1 MTALKDEGNK
11 ARTWNNAPAHAST
24 LNPVLDAFSTIDGNT
39 PGDQVHQL
47 LRESWAESPEKT
59 LRVIWNL
66 RSIHDGK
73 AAKMNFYRAFGWLYS
88 NHPKTAIDNLQLLVD
103 QVIEQKPKPKKEDK
117 DKKESDKMDDE
128 SEWTAVDSDSP
139 EKEALQ
145 PSGLSH
151 GYYKDLL
158 NILLLAYSNQL
169 TSPIQNFT
177 ALESPRPNHTKQ
189 NGTFASRRRKK
200 RQADKAEKRKEEGG
214 KDAYAKETAEKVTAD
229 QAKASKD
236 AQEARSKQASEDHQK
251 LVDKL
256 KTDPAF
262 KALYIA
268 VSRIFAASLEA
279 DVKTLREVAK
289 TESKEERHRLR
300 RKLTM
305 AAKWAPT
312 VQCSHD
318 RRTNIATGIALAMY
332 SNGALEGLNK
342 QLRIDAEVTEEDA
355 KLLRSFVRR
364 WIVSPLR
371 RYEEVV
377 EGKMSAGD
385 WNKVIYTQVPSL
397 SFSRN
402 KEHFFK
408 HDENRLASYLQAV
421 MSGKKTISGAALMPH
436 ELVYE
441 AIRLAPTK
449 KDTIEAKLAET
460 NMQIISAQWNTLVEK
475 TREGG
480 KLANCLAV
488 CDVSG
493 SMGSIEE
500 AKGQKN
506 GLKQTDRV
514 SPIFPSIGLS
524 LLLAQLASPPFA
536 NSFITFSQRP
546 EIVTLSSTASFAELV
561 REIES
566 SSWGM
571 NTDFDAVF
579 SKLILPMAVKHKIPK
594 EDMVKKLFVFSDMQF
609 DEARTTNE
617 WETNHQKIV
626 REFEE
631 AGYEVPE
638 IVYWNLQGVVGAKP
652 VTKDTPGVAMLSG
665 FSGNMLKLFMEGAD
679 ELEEAE
685 EEKPEDKIEEEEKED
700 GWSE

>member
-1 MTALKDEGNK
+1 
-11 ARTWNNAPAHAST
+11 
-24 LNPVLDAFSTIDGNT
+24 V
-39 PGDQVHQL
+39 
-47 LRESWAESPEKT
+47 
-59 LRVIWNL
+59 
-66 RSIHDGK
+66 
-73 AAKMNFYRAFGWLYS
+73 
-88 NHPKTAIDNLQLLVD
+88 
-103 QVIEQKPKPKKEDK
+103 
-117 DKKESDKMDDE
+117 
-128 SEWTAVDSDSP
+128 DSP

-169 TSPIQNFT
+169 TSPTEKFD

-189 NGTFASRRRKK
+189 NGAAANRRRKQ
-200 RQADKAEKRKEEGG
+200 RQAAKAEKRKEEGG
-214 KDAYAKETAEKVTAD
+214 KEAYAKETAEKVTD
-229 QAKASKD
+229 TQAKASRS
-236 AQEARSKQASEDHQK
+236 AEEARLKQASDDHQK

-262 KALYIA
+262 KALYVA
-268 VSRIFAASLEA
+268 VSRIFASSLES
-279 DVKTLREVAK
+279 DIKVLREVAK
-289 TESKEERHRLR
+289 TESKEERYRLR

-312 VQCSHD
+312 LQCSHD
-318 RRTNIATGIALAMY
+318 RPTNIATGIALAMY
-332 SNGALEGLNK
+332 SNGAFEGLNK
-342 QLRIDAEVTEEDA
+342 QLRIDAGVTEEDA
-355 KLLRSFVRR
+355 KLLRGFYRR

-371 RYEEVV
+371 KYEEVV
-377 EGKMSAGD
+377 EGKMSSGE

-397 SFSRN
+397 SFARN

-408 HDENRLASYLQAV
+408 HDETRLTSYLQAV

-441 AIRLAPTK
+441 AIRLTPNK
-449 KDTIEAKLAET
+449 KDSLEAKLAES

-475 TREGG
+475 MREEG
-480 KLANCLAV
+480 KLTNCLAI

-493 SMGSIEE
+493 SMGDINE
-500 AKGQKN
+500 AKGKKN

-536 NSFITFSQRP
+536 NSFITFSESPQV
-546 EIVTLSSTASFAELV
+546 VTLSATASFVELV
-561 REIES
+561 REMES
-566 SSWGM
+566 SNWGM

-579 SKLILPMAVKHKIPK
+579 QKLILPMAIKHKIPK

-609 DEARTTNE
+609 DEAKTTNE
-617 WETNHQKIV
+617 WETNHQQV
-626 REFEE
+626 TRAFEE

-638 IVYWNLQGVVGAKP
+638 IVYWNLQGEIGAKP

-679 ELEEAE
+679 ELEKVE
-685 EEKPEDKIEEEEKED
+685 EEKPEEKIEEEEKED
-700 GWSE
+700 GWSEVKEKKQEKNKISPEEIMDKALYKKSFEGLKVLD